1 MSRFR
6 ASTLALGC
14 ALLALTGCARPDA
27 TFDAKVHDYLLRH
40 PEAVQEAM
48 AALQKKQEAQ
58 AANQARA
65 AISLNRQAIEHDPRD
80 YVANPGGQI
89 TMTEFYDYRCPHCI
103 NIAPAVLQII
113 HDNPNV
119 RVVFKEMPIF
129 GGASDKAAAVALA
142 VKKAGGDYLGLYH
155 DFMAARPLDN
165 AAIDRIAKAHGVDP
179 AAIEAVAKS
188 SEAASQI
195 ASVRKLAETLG
206 IDGTPAFVIGDTM
219 ISGEDVDGVHAALA
233 AAQKETKH

>member
-1 MSRFR
+1 MIRLR
-6 ASTLALGC
+6 ASDLGLAC
-14 ALLALTGCARPDA
+14 ALIALTGCARPDA

-40 PEAVQEAM
+40 PEVVQEAM

-58 AANQARA
+58 AAGQAKV
-65 AISLNRQAIEHDPRD
+65 AIALNRQAIEHDPRD
-80 YVANPGGQI
+80 FVANPGGRI

-155 DFMAARPLDN
+155 DFMAARPLDD
-165 AAIDRIAKAHGVDP
+165 AAVSRIARAHGVDP
-179 AAIEAVAKS
+179 ATLDAIAKS
-188 SEAASQI
+188 PDAAGQI

-233 AAQKETKH
+233 TAQKETKH

>member
-1 MSRFR
+1 MIRLR
-6 ASTLALGC
+6 ASDLGLAC
-14 ALLALTGCARPDA
+14 ALIALTGCARPDA

-40 PEAVQEAM
+40 PEVVQEAM

-58 AANQARA
+58 AAGQAKV
-65 AISLNRQAIEHDPRD
+65 AIALNRQAIEHDPRD
-80 YVANPGGQI
+80 FVANPGGRI

-142 VKKAGGDYLGLYH
+142 VKKAGGDYLALYH
-155 DFMAARPLDN
+155 DFMAARPLDD
-165 AAIDRIAKAHGVDP
+165 AAVSRIARAHGVDP
-179 AAIEAVAKS
+179 ATLDAIAKS
-188 SEAASQI
+188 PDAAGQI

-233 AAQKETKH
+233 TAQKETKH